1 MAATKDHFP
10 GGPTRSAKRR
20 AAAVLVAIA
29 GLGTLSFGIGQTATA
44 AGPGSPN
51 IIFILTDDQT
61 TQEMTSMPTVMGS
74 LVGNGV
80 SFSRDYDTYP
90 ICCPS
95 RVTFLTGRYM
105 HNHGVRGNGL
115 PFGGAARYEALGHE
129 ATALPTR
136 LDAAGYY
143 TAHVG
148 KVLNG
153 FGGGAAC
160 GEGSNPHVPP
170 GWDEF
175 YGKIAETNG
184 ACSENNYYQYSLFQS
199 GPHDPIPAVE
209 DYGSA
214 TTDYQTDVY
223 REKAVRVLDEQ
234 LPGPDPVYLSVA
246 FGAPHGPFEP
256 APRHKFT
263 QSAFPL
269 APLPGFDEKN
279 ISDKP
284 SFLRD
289 RALHRLTSTEKLN
302 IADRRHRRLEML
314 LGVDEAVAQIIGEVA
329 SSGELANTYFIFTS
343 DNGFFFGEHRIA
355 NGKYLPYEPS
365 SRVPLVIRGPNVAPG
380 ATSSELVSNVDYMP
394 TVLQIAGT
402 GPASNAPLDGRSL
415 LPFAADPTARSLRP
429 ILLEG
434 DVGPGVGA
442 GQNPDLTAIRDRR
455 KRSRVA
461 KLRLN
466 RFGGVDNLDQE
477 PGAERFAI
485 NGNVDVP
492 AFRGIRTNRY
502 AMYIYATGDTELYDM
517 AKDPGQL
524 TNVAANP
531 RYKKAN
537 KVIFRRLLNLAF
549 CYADACNANVGTDP
563 KPLKKKKKK
572 GKKRKKK

>member
-1 MAATKDHFP
+1 MAATKHHFV

-20 AAAVLVAIA
+20 AAAVLVALA
-29 GLGTLSFGIGQTATA
+29 GLGTLAFGVGQTATA

-51 IIFILTDDQT
+51 IIFILTDDET
-61 TQEMTSMPTVMGS
+61 AQEMTAMPTVMGS

-95 RVTFLTGRYM
+95 RATFLTGRYM
-105 HNHGVRGNGL
+105 HNHGVRGNGQ
-115 PFGGAARYEALGHE
+115 PYGGAKHYETLGHE

-136 LDAAGYY
+136 LDNAGYY

-160 GEGSNPHVPP
+160 GEGSEPHVPQ

-175 YGKIAETNG
+175 YGKIAATNG
-184 ACSENNYYQYSLFQS
+184 ACSENNYFQYSLFQS
-199 GPHDPIPAVE
+199 GPHDPVPQVV
-209 DYGSA
+209 DYGSDP
-214 TTDYQTDVY
+214 TDYQTDVY
-223 REKAVRVLDEQ
+223 ANNALRVLDEK

-263 QSAFPL
+263 QSAAVLPV
-269 APLPGFDEKN
+269 LPGFDEKN

-289 RALHRLTSTEKLN
+289 RALHRLTSNEKLN

-314 LGVDEAVAQIIGEVA
+314 LSVDDAIAQMIGEVA
-329 SSGELANTYFIFTS
+329 TNGELGNTYFIFTS
-343 DNGFFFGEHRIA
+343 DNGFFFGEHRIG

-365 SRVPLVIRGPNVAPG
+365 SRVPLVIRGPGIPTG
-380 ATSSELVSNVDYMP
+380 ASSSELVSNVDYMP

-402 GPASNAPLDGRSL
+402 GPASNAPLDGRTL
-415 LPFAADPTARSLRP
+415 LPFAQNPAARSLRP

-434 DVGPGVGA
+434 DVGPGVGP
-442 GQNPDLTAIRDRR
+442 GQNPDLTGLRQRR
-455 KRSRVA
+455 NRSRVA
-461 KLRLN
+461 RLRLN
-466 RFGGVDNLDQE
+466 RFQGVDNLDQE

-502 AMYIYATGDTELYDM
+502 AFYIYATGETELYDM
-517 AKDPGQL
+517 VKDPAQL
-524 TNVAANP
+524 TNVATNK
-531 RYKKAN
+531 RYKKVN
-537 KVIFRRLLNLAF
+537 KVLSRRLLRLAF
-549 CYADACNANVGTDP
+549 CYADACNANVGADP